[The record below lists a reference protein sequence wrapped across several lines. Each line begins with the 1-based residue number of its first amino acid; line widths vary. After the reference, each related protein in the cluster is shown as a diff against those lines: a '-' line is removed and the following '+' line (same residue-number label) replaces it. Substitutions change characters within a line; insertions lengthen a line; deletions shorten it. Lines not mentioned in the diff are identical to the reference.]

1 VQTPELVLQIAIYKE
16 TRMVKTKGVLVLA
29 SQTIAE
35 FVDAIDCT
43 MDLALCWQ
51 DNWLGF
57 APNIFSFFCDDKA
70 ISCVAQLQ
78 KFICNIA

>member
-1 VQTPELVLQIAIYKE
+1 MLFYTIDCFHLILQLDEKELVQTPELVLQIAIYKE
-16 TRMVKTKGVLVLA
+16 NKMVKTKGVLVLA

-51 DNWLGF
+51 DNW
-57 APNIFSFFCDDKA
+57 
-70 ISCVAQLQ
+70 
-78 KFICNIA
+78 